1 MEAWRESVGSW
12 KDHDTRQFF
21 TTPPRALEANASDA
35 GPGTRPPGPPP
46 GRGPPR
52 RSDLYF
58 CGLLM
63 EEEPR
68 RGSLP
73 GLGAK
78 APGIGGA
85 AATATDHEGWRQ
97 APAAPS
103 GGQRPLRAWA

>member
-1 MEAWRESVGSW
+1 MRQEDRKARGGEVPRNQEAPANQGRWATDVAGVSP
-12 KDHDTRQFF
+12 D
-21 TTPPRALEANASDA
+21 PRGRSALQ
-35 GPGTRPPGPPP
+35 
-46 GRGPPR
+46 
-52 RSDLYF
+52 
-58 CGLLM
+58 
-63 EEEPR
+63 EEPR

-103 GGQRPLRAWA
+103 GGQRPLRAWALRRGQ